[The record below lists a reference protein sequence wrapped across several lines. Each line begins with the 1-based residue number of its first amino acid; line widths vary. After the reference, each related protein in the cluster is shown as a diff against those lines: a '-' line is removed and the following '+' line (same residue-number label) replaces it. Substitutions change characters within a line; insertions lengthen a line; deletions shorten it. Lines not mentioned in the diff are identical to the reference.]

1 LDGFFLFLHRLIFG
15 VSFGN
20 QFTQHVF
27 QRCNGIRVQG
37 AVKAD
42 CNTAASPGK
51 YCNDI
56 TESSR
61 LFQRELIA
69 FIPQK
74 LLKEITS
81 ETEKT
86 VFLA

>member
-1 LDGFFLFLHRLIFG
+1 VEKNQKELLDGFFLFLHRLIFG

-20 QFTQHVF
+20 QFRQHVF
-27 QRCNGIRVQG
+27 QRCNAIRVQG
-37 AVKAD
+37 AVKTN

-51 YCNDI
+51 YCNNI

-61 LFQRELIA
+61 LFPRELII

-74 LLKEITS
+74 AVKRNH
-81 ETEKT
+81 
-86 VFLA
+86 

>member
-1 LDGFFLFLHRLIFG
+1 VKKNQKELLDGFFLFLRRLIFG

-37 AVKAD
+37 AVKTD
-42 CNTAASPGK
+42 FNTAASPGK
-51 YCNDI
+51 YCNNI
-56 TESSR
+56 AESSR
-61 LFQRELIA
+61 LFPRELIV

-74 LLKEITS
+74 VVKRNHL
-81 ETEKT
+81 
-86 VFLA
+86 